1 VFLDVF
7 FDVFGEIFR
16 FFWVIFELKKEIFA
30 ATGDYFEGGGEI
42 FFIQLFS
49 LEKKMQ
55 LVVYLFV
62 L

>member
-1 VFLDVF
+1 VFLEVF

-42 FFIQLFS
+42 FFIQLFLS
-49 LEKKMQ
+49 
-55 LVVYLFV
+55 
-62 L
+62 